1 MIDEQERI
9 RKYSE
14 QEQSLTQ
21 EVEEAQA
28 QQEAALELQQ
38 QEQERLRARDQ
49 EEDSQIAAQLA
60 EVQNRL
66 AQLQAEAE
74 QIHALSDVSQSGE
87 EDPEISSFDEDDS
100 ESGSDAGSPH
110 AAGQQNAGG
119 PARVAGPS
127 GDPEGSTG
135 RLASLTNMLQRIQ
148 PVNGKP
154 PVMGDNLLYLLNY
167 EQHVNTII
175 QVCFTT
181 QQSLS
186 CSFSITHVRQCCQPQ
201 SLFSHML
208 LFFHSHSHKSLCSC
222 HHHHLRLPASLST

>member
-1 MIDEQERI
+1 MKMHMIDEQERI

-60 EVQNRL
+60 EVQDKL

-100 ESGSDAGSPH
+100 ESGSDAVSPH

-154 PVMGDNLLYLLNY
+154 PIMGDNLLYLLNY

-181 QQSLS
+181 QQCLS
-186 CSFSITHVRQCCQPQ
+186 CYIQRNTCEAV
-201 SLFSHML
+201 
-208 LFFHSHSHKSLCSC
+208 
-222 HHHHLRLPASLST
+222 LSTPEPFLAHASSF